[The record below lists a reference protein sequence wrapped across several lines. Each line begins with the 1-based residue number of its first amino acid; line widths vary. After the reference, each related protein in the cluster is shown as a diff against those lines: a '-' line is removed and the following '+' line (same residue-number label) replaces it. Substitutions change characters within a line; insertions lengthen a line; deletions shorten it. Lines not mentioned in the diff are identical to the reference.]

1 MAIER
6 HRKTYND
13 GFVSVMEKKTI
24 RNATKKVIGYEN
36 VEIIKLRFAELSCR
50 EIDIQLVNSV
60 GKQLD
65 MKIET
70 LYAPI
75 FKKKDVD
82 NLTLKLRGVSY
93 SIIKADRFKNSMYL
107 YLQKVGGLD
116 DTERTN

>member
-13 GFVSVMEKKTI
+13 GIASVMEKKTI
-24 RNATKKVIGYEN
+24 RNSAKKIIGYDN
-36 VEIIKLRFAELSCR
+36 VEIIKLRFSELSCR
-50 EIDIQLVNSV
+50 EVDIQLVQSF

-70 LYAPI
+70 LFAPI
-75 FKKKDVD
+75 LKNKDVD
-82 NLTLKLRGVSY
+82 NLTVKLRNVSY
-93 SIIKADRFKNSMYL
+93 SVIKADRSKNNMYL

-116 DTERTN
+116 DTERTD

>member
-13 GFVSVMEKKTI
+13 GFVSVMERKSI
-24 RNATKKVIGYEN
+24 RNATKKVIGHDY
-36 VEIIKLRFAELSCR
+36 VEIMKLKFSELSCR
-50 EIDIQLVNSV
+50 EDDIQLVKSM

-70 LYAPI
+70 LFAPI
-75 FKKKDVD
+75 FRKKDVD
-82 NLTLKLRGVSY
+82 KLAIKLRGVSY
-93 SIIKADRFKNSMYL
+93 SIIKADRFKNSMFL

-116 DTERTN
+116 DTD

>member
-6 HRKTYND
+6 HRKTYKD
-13 GFVSVMEKKTI
+13 GFVSVIEKKTI

-50 EIDIQLVNSV
+50 EMDMQLVNSV

-65 MKIET
+65 RKIET

-75 FKKKDVD
+75 FKRKDVD

-93 SIIKADRFKNSMYL
+93 SIIKADRFKNSMYF

-116 DTERTN
+116 DTERMD

>member
-13 GFVSVMEKKTI
+13 GFVSVMERKSI
-24 RNATKKVIGYEN
+24 RNATKKVIGHDY
-36 VEIIKLRFAELSCR
+36 VEIMKLKFSELSCR
-50 EIDIQLVNSV
+50 EDDIQLVKSM

-75 FKKKDVD
+75 FKRKDVD

-93 SIIKADRFKNSMYL
+93 SVIKADRFKNSMYL

-116 DTERTN
+116 DTE

>member
-13 GFVSVMEKKTI
+13 GFVSVMENKTI
-24 RNATKKVIGYEN
+24 RNTTKKVIGHEP

-50 EIDIQLVNSV
+50 EIDIQLVQSV

-75 FKKKDVD
+75 FKKKDVGK
-82 NLTLKLRGVSY
+82 LTLKLRGVSY
-93 SIIKADRFKNSMYL
+93 SIIKADRFKNSMFL

-116 DTERTN
+116 DTERTD

>member
-13 GFVSVMEKKTI
+13 GFVSVMERKSI
-24 RNATKKVIGYEN
+24 RNATKKVIGHDY
-36 VEIIKLRFAELSCR
+36 VEIMKLKFSELSCR
-50 EIDIQLVNSV
+50 EDDIQLVKSM

-70 LYAPI
+70 LYAPL
-75 FKKKDVD
+75 FKRKDVD

-93 SIIKADRFKNSMYL
+93 SVIKADRFKNSMYL

-116 DTERTN
+116 DTE

>member
-1 MAIER
+1 MVIEQ

-13 GFVSVMEKKTI
+13 GFVSVMEKKSI
-24 RNATKKVIGYEN
+24 LNATKKVIGYDYN
-36 VEIIKLRFAELSCR
+36 EIIKLRFSELSCR
-50 EIDIQLVNSV
+50 EIDIQLAESV

-75 FKKKDVD
+75 FKKKDVGK
-82 NLTLKLRGVSY
+82 LTLKLRGVSY

-116 DTERTN
+116 DTE

>member
-36 VEIIKLRFAELSCR
+36 VEIIELKFAELSCR
-50 EIDIQLVNSV
+50 EVDIQLVNSM

-70 LYAPI
+70 LFAPI
-75 FKKKDVD
+75 LKNKDVD
-82 NLTLKLRGVSY
+82 NLTVKLRNVPY
-93 SIIKADRFKNSMYL
+93 SVIKADRSKNNMYL

-116 DTERTN
+116 DTR

>member
-13 GFVSVMEKKTI
+13 GIASVMEKTTI
-24 RNATKKVIGYEN
+24 RNSTKKIIGYDN

-50 EIDIQLVNSV
+50 EVDIQLVQSF

-70 LYAPI
+70 LFAPI
-75 FKKKDVD
+75 LKSKDVD
-82 NLTLKLRGVSY
+82 SLTVKLRGVSY
-93 SIIKADRFKNSMYL
+93 SIVKADRYKNNMYL
-107 YLQKVGGLD
+107 YLQKVGGLG
-116 DTERTN
+116 DTGTTN

>member
-13 GFVSVMEKKTI
+13 GFVSVMKKKTI
-24 RNATKKVIGYEN
+24 RNSAKKVIGYEN
-36 VEIIKLRFAELSCR
+36 VEIIKLRFSELSCR
-50 EIDIQLVNSV
+50 EIDIQLASSI

-70 LYAPI
+70 LFAPV
-75 FKKKDVD
+75 FKDKDVD
-82 NLTLKLRGVSY
+82 SLTLKLRGASY
-93 SIIKADRFKNSMYL
+93 SIIKADRFKNNMFL

-116 DTERTN
+116 DTE

>member
-36 VEIIKLRFAELSCR
+36 VEMIKLRFAELSCR
-50 EIDIQLVNSV
+50 EMDIQLVNSV

-65 MKIET
+65 RKIET

-75 FKKKDVD
+75 FQKKDVD

-93 SIIKADRFKNSMYL
+93 SIIKADCFQNSMFL
-107 YLQKVGGLD
+107 YLQKVGDLD
-116 DTERTN
+116 DTE

>member
-1 MAIER
+1 MAIEQ

-24 RNATKKVIGYEN
+24 RNATKKVIGYDN
-36 VEIIKLRFAELSCR
+36 VEIIKLRFSELSCR
-50 EIDIQLVNSV
+50 EDDIRLVESV
-60 GKQLD
+60 GKQLS

-75 FKKKDVD
+75 FKRKDAD
-82 NLTLKLRGVSY
+82 SLTLKLRGVSY

-116 DTERTN
+116 DAERTD

>member
-13 GFVSVMEKKTI
+13 GIASVMTRKSI
-24 RNATKKVIGYEN
+24 RNDAKKVIGHEY
-36 VEIIKLRFAELSCR
+36 VEILKLKFSELSCR
-50 EIDIQLVNSV
+50 EIDIQLVESI

-65 MKIET
+65 LKIET

-75 FKKKDVD
+75 FKDKDVD
-82 NLTLKLRGVSY
+82 KLTLKLHGVSY
-93 SIIKADRFKNSMYL
+93 SIVKADRFKNSMYL

-116 DTERTN
+116 DTK